1 MVVFNVVKVGEV
13 IEGDVE
19 NVVVIGVKDMV
30 ITL

>member
-30 ITL
+30 VTL

>member
-19 NVVVIGVKDMV
+19 NVVVTGVGDMDV
-30 ITL
+30 TL